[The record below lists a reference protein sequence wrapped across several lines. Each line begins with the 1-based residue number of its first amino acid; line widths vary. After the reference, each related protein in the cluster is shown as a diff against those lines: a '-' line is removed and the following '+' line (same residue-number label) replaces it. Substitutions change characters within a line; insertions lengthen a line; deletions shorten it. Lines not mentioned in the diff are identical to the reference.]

1 MKIFRYALP
10 FALLLP
16 LSAQQNAAKPDEGIT
31 RQQAEEIINE
41 LRAIR
46 QLLTQQQAKGAAPDQ
61 PQRAKLAL
69 NGFQMLGSKSAPI
82 TVVEFT
88 DYQCPFCQRF
98 HVTTFPELK
107 KNYIDTG
114 KIRFYSRDL
123 PLDFHANAMRAAQ
136 AARCAADQGKFWQLR
151 DVMGANPDKLDLDHI
166 LAFAKDLKL
175 DVPTLKSCVDSNKY
189 KESVQSDVMQ
199 AMQIGA
205 SGTPAFVVGKSTDDG
220 VDGEIMVGALPY
232 QMFDEKLK
240 SLSGAPAP
248 VQVQVIPA
256 GK

>member
-10 FALLLP
+10 LALLLP
-16 LSAQQNAAKPDEGIT
+16 LSAQQNAAQQNDGIT

-46 QLLTQQQAKGAAPDQ
+46 QLLINQQPKAPAPEQ
-61 PQRAKLAL
+61 PQRARLSL
-69 NGFQMLGSKSAPI
+69 DGFQMLGSQSAPL

-114 KIRFYSRDL
+114 KVRFYSRDL

-151 DVMGANPDKLDLDHI
+151 DVMGANPDKLDMEHI
-166 LAFAKDLKL
+166 VGFAKDLNL
-175 DVPTLKSCVDSNKY
+175 NVSSFRSCVDSNRY
-189 KESVQSDVMQ
+189 KEQVQADVMQ

-205 SGTPAFVVGKSTDDG
+205 SGTPAFVVGKSTADG

-232 QMFDEKLK
+232 QMFDDKLK
-240 SLSGAPAP
+240 SISGAPT
-248 VQVQVIPA
+248 VQVQIVPA